1 MKRLL
6 TASLVC
12 TLALTACGQ
21 MNDPSAQSEG
31 GNARWNSLSTGNTTD
46 GYNVINRR
54 EADHSEYL
62 KYGFVRESKQT
73 AQEKKYPGYAVY
85 DRELLADSIS
95 EMAAVIPAVD
105 ECGTLVTDDKV
116 FMVYNRDRS
125 QEDMDRND
133 VADQVR
139 KTALSVVPSYYEV
152 YVCDDM
158 DMMDE
163 IERFGSLY
171 PDTDEYNDTLEQT
184 AEQFKA
190 YPQGE
195 PISRDQM
202 HDDNDDYMN

>member
-21 MNDPSAQSEG
+21 MNDTARQDG
-31 GNARWNSLSTGNTTD
+31 GNAQWNSLSTGNTTD
-46 GYNVINRR
+46 GYNVINRQS
-54 EADHSEYL
+54 ADHDEYN
-62 KYGFVRESKQT
+62 KYGFVRESKET
-73 AQEKKYPGYAVY
+73 AKQKKYPGYAVY
-85 DRELLADSIS
+85 DRELLANSIS
-95 EMAAVIPAVD
+95 EMAAVIPSVD
-105 ECGTLVTDDKV
+105 ECGTLVTDDKI
-116 FMVYNRDRS
+116 FMVYSRNS
-125 QEDMDRND
+125 GHEDMDRNE

-152 YVCDDM
+152 YVSDDM

-171 PDTDEYNDTLEQT
+171 PDSEEYNNTLEQT
-184 AEQFKA
+184 ADQFKD

-195 PISRDQM
+195 PISSDEM